1 MTVKEHVQLFEVIPL
16 FKNPNLDKMLP
27 ETTFDILNS
36 ENATT
41 PRSEPMDVDGDYL
54 EPFHPKKATSSIIDT
69 FSLTMLTSSYLHRI
83 PSGSRQWENYLEDL
97 VDSKCKRSRRM
108 TSEKESITDFLNRFP
123 VYEVWWESRKN
134 VHSSFS
140 PLNMILIVI
149 LKKIRI

>member
-16 FKNPNLDKMLP
+16 YKNPNLDKMLP
-27 ETTFDILNS
+27 ETFDILNS

-54 EPFHPKKATSSIIDT
+54 EPFHAKKATSSIIDT

-123 VYEVWWESRKN
+123 VYEV
-134 VHSSFS
+134 
-140 PLNMILIVI
+140 
-149 LKKIRI
+149 